1 MNTVSLIKSGFSLVD
16 EKWGGIYKGGSYLTI
31 GPRKSG
37 RTLLG
42 LQYAMESAKSKEV
55 CLYFTNMRPKDLMI
69 QAASIDFDI
78 QSYMNENLIIVVR
91 VAPPNDIY
99 DMRNPDDYLIE
110 YLNDIITVIEQY
122 NPYRIIFDELTPY
135 IGFRDEDLLDEVFVH
150 TLETIENENI
160 TSMFVVGEPATQKAE
175 TLVNIIA
182 GNVTGVIRL
191 TKNENT
197 RSQSNQA
204 GKVTIIPN
212 IGHTEGTFNSEYQIK
227 PKKGVTTRKDE
238 EAKPQREKPNYL
250 EDSESGEEDSQKI
263 VRPPS
268 ASKIRTSGSQKAKSP
283 EDSEAYTFSN
293 VYEYND
299 FNLLLNNQIALFK
312 STGQKFTLV
321 SLKLNPAAQVKGL
334 LSLKQLQNAV
344 KYATEKKDKICVVD
358 DKIIVL
364 IVRSSQES
372 VGNLLDRIKQHLPSD
387 DAAYLDAVLRYVSIL
402 EFEVDEGI
410 EKAEDMMEF
419 ILNENQR
426 SSDNYIPVNKYYE

>member
-1 MNTVSLIKSGFSLVD
+1 MNTVSLIKSGFTLID
-16 EKWGGIYKGGSYLTI
+16 ENWGGIYRGGSYLTI

-99 DMRNPDDYLIE
+99 EMRNPDDYLIE

-122 NPYRIIFDELTPY
+122 NPHRIIFDELTPY
-135 IGFRDEDLLDEVFVH
+135 IGFRDEDLLEDVFVH

-175 TLVNIIA
+175 SLVNIIA
-182 GNVTGVIRL
+182 SNVTGVVRL
-191 TKNENT
+191 NKKEGT
-197 RSQSNQA
+197 RLQNSHV
-204 GKVTIIPN
+204 GKATIIPN
-212 IGHTEGTFNSEYQIK
+212 IGHTEGTFNSEYKIE
-227 PKKGVTTRKDE
+227 PKKGVITKSEDDL
-238 EAKPQREKPNYL
+238 KPKSEKPNYF
-250 EDSESGEEDSQKI
+250 ENYESEEYETKKF

-268 ASKIRTSGSQKAKSP
+268 SNKIKSSGNNNAKTP
-283 EDSEAYTFSN
+283 QHSEAYTFSN
-293 VYEYND
+293 IYEYND
-299 FNLLLNNQIALFK
+299 FNLLLNNQIALYK

-364 IVRSSQES
+364 IVRSDNSS
-372 VGNLLDRIKQHLPSD
+372 VENLVDKMKDHLPSD
-387 DAAYLDAVLRYVSIL
+387 DAAYLDAILSYISLL
-402 EFEVDEGI
+402 EFEVNEGI
-410 EKAEDMMEF
+410 EKAEDMMDF
-419 ILNENQR
+419 ILNEDQR
-426 SSDNYIPVNKYYE
+426 SSDSYIPVNKYYE